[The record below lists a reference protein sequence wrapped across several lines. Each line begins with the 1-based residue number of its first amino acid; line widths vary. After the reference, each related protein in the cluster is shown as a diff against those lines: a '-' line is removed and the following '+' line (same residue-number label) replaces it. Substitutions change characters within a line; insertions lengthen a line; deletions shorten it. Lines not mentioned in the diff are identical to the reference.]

1 MCFWLF
7 SADPPLPQSISMR
20 DAWIPCPLITAHIH
34 QGGYTWSLIIYF
46 GLPKVN
52 PSFRKLQV
60 CDKKHEYHC
69 FRLTHLIVLFCN
81 LTLQLLFPWP
91 ISALIVFLFIG
102 PRSDRSLRVT
112 HWLTHS
118 MTDDLLELMSQSCW
132 RWNELT
138 LADGIKYLS
147 NADVEMKL
155 RLSWQQLT
163 TAGKA
168 GNSCNSCQRWRQWI
182 DC

>member
-60 CDKKHEYHC
+60 CDKKYEYHC
-69 FRLTHLIVLFCN
+69 FRFTHLISLFCN

-91 ISALIVFLFIG
+91 ISALIVFLLYNLLYLYLYSAGSIAIWH
-102 PRSDRSLRVT
+102 RLTSLISFLGG
-112 HWLTHS
+112 WLPDCITSSRH
-118 MTDDLLELMSQSCW
+118 T
-132 RWNELT
+132 T
-138 LADGIKYLS
+138 LIPNQPATWSRTERLFGTCLNNLS
-147 NADVEMKL
+147 P
-155 RLSWQQLT
+155 
-163 TAGKA
+163 
-168 GNSCNSCQRWRQWI
+168 
-182 DC
+182 

>member
-1 MCFWLF
+1 MLMRHGVTLSKALPLVFLHVFWLF

-91 ISALIVFLFIG
+91 ISALIVLLFIG
-102 PRSDRSLRVT
+102 PRSDRSLRMSLT
-112 HWLTHS
+112 DWLTQWLTAFWNWCHNLVEDG
-118 MTDDLLELMSQSCW
+118 MNWLLLM
-132 RWNELT
+132 E
-138 LADGIKYLS
+138 S
-147 NADVEMKL
+147 N
-155 RLSWQQLT
+155 
-163 TAGKA
+163 
-168 GNSCNSCQRWRQWI
+168 I
-182 DC
+182 